1 MIKRIDEITAKNAKQ
16 KINLSERVKILHEK
30 LEEFVR

>member
-1 MIKRIDEITAKNAKQ
+1 MIRRIDEITAKNTKQ
-16 KINLSERVKILHEK
+16 KINFSERIKILHEK